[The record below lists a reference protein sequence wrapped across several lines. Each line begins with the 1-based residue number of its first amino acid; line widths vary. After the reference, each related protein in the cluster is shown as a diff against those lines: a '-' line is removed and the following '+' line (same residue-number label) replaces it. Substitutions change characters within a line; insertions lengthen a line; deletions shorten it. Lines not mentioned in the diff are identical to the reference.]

1 MWMRFAIRDS
11 LIVAAAAAAWLLF
24 AERSG
29 QTDFVAD
36 LAGLVAGLLVGA
48 AGFVLH
54 EWGHLLAGLAVGG
67 RARINANLRS
77 GFLFSFDAEGNTLR
91 QFVVMSLGGFAVT
104 AALVWLAYFQLP
116 DGLLA
121 TRVARG
127 ATAFLTALTLVL
139 EVPLLLYA
147 IARGG
152 VPQQAAVKVQ
162 QRPADEAPAR
172 AAA

>member
-11 LIVAAAAAAWLLF
+11 VIVAAAVAAWQLLAF
-24 AERSG
+24 RSAG
-29 QTDFVAD
+29 SGAGAD

-54 EWGHLLAGLAVGG
+54 EWGHLVAGVLSGG
-67 RARINANLRS
+67 TVRINANLRS
-77 GFLFSFDAEGNTLR
+77 GFLFSFDAEQNTLK

-104 AALVWLAYFQLP
+104 AVLVWLVYAVLP

-121 TRVARG
+121 SRVARG
-127 ATAFLTALTLVL
+127 AAVFLALLTLVL
-139 EVPLLLYA
+139 EVPLLAYA
-147 IARGG
+147 LVRGG
-152 VPQQAAVKVQ
+152 VPSQAAVKVQ
-162 QRPADEAPAR
+162 APAAETPPAR